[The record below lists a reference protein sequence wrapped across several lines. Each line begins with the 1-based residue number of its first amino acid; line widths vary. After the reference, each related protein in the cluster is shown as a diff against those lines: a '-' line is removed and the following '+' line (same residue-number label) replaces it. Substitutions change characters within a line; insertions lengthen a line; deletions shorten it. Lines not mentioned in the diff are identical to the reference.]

1 MDRQDIA
8 LLSQETIDKISAG
21 EVIERPASVV
31 KELTE
36 NAIDAGATA
45 ISVEIKEGGI
55 DYIRVTDNGCG
66 IPREQI
72 SLAFLPH
79 STSKIRSS
87 EDLLAIHS
95 LGFRGE
101 ALSSIAAVSRVEL
114 ISKTSESLTGSR
126 YVIEGAKEI
135 SLTEIG
141 APDGTTFIVRQ
152 LFFNTPARRKFLRTA
167 ATEGNYISDI
177 MERLA
182 LSHPGISFRFIS
194 NGKQKMATAGKGS
207 LKDAIY
213 QIYGRSVA
221 MDLLPVRCERETYTL
236 EGFIG
241 KPSLTRGNRS
251 FENFF
256 INGRYVRS
264 QLLSKALEEGYKGYM
279 MQHQYPFCVLEL
291 TFPDGSVDVNVHPTK
306 MEVRFDDADEVYAG
320 LASAVS
326 QRLLM
331 REDISNIPIQSQ
343 KPVRTPAPSAKAAGA
358 EPFERSRLEEIRRQI
373 MDDIKND
380 SPYEKQYDRPN
391 SASHTDD
398 ARCKDKGIHE
408 DDASCKDDGTSTGL
422 SDQKRRKLREEPSG
436 REMNLSERAKKGFG
450 DYTQPKFFS
459 QEARESFTIV
469 GQVFG
474 TYWIIQYADKMYI
487 IDQHAAHEKVL
498 YERTMAQLKDKEM
511 TSQLL
516 SPPIIVS
523 LSPLEQEAY
532 DRCSDAFYRIGFR
545 LEPFGGKE
553 YAIKGVPGNLFQID
567 ARTLFLDMIAQA
579 CDFKANASSEL
590 VMEKVAS
597 MSCKAAVKGN
607 NKLSLAEIKELIAEL
622 LTLENPYH
630 CPHGRPTIISFSHY
644 DLDRKFKRIVT

>member
-1 MDRQDIA
+1 MERQDIA

-21 EVIERPASVV
+21 EVVERPASVV

-45 ISVEIKEGGI
+45 ITVEIKEGGI
-55 DYIRVTDNGCG
+55 DYIRVTDDGCG
-66 IPREQI
+66 IPRDQLA
-72 SLAFLPH
+72 LAFLPH

-87 EDLLAIHS
+87 EDLLTVHS

-114 ISKTSESLTGSR
+114 ITKVASALTGFR
-126 YVIEGAKEI
+126 YVIEGARED

-152 LFFNTPARRKFLRTA
+152 LFYNTPARRKFLRA
-167 ATEGNYISDI
+167 GVTEGNYIADI

-182 LSHPGISFRFIS
+182 LSHPQIAFRFIS
-194 NGKQKMATAGKGS
+194 NGGQKMATAGKGS
-207 LKDAIY
+207 LSDAIY

-221 MDLLPVRCERETYTL
+221 KEILPIHCEREKYRL
-236 EGFIG
+236 DGYIG
-241 KPSLTRGNRS
+241 KPSMTKGNRN

-264 QLLSKALEEGYKGYM
+264 QLLSRAVEEGYRGYM
-279 MQHQYPFCVLEL
+279 MQHQYPFCVLEM

-306 MEVRFDDADEVYAG
+306 MEVRFDDAEDVRAG
-320 LASAVS
+320 LSSAIS

-331 REDISNIPIQSQ
+331 REDISNIPLQSD
-343 KPVRTPAPSAKAAGA
+343 PATSHPAASAKTSGA
-358 EPFERSRLEEIRRQI
+358 EPFERSRLEEIRRQV
-373 MDDIKND
+373 MEDIRKD
-380 SPYEKQYDRPN
+380 TPYERQYDRPIRTK
-391 SASHTDD
+391 AADT
-398 ARCKDKGIHE
+398 E
-408 DDASCKDDGTSTGL
+408 DPL
-422 SDQKRRKLREEPSG
+422 SG
-436 REMNLSERAKKGFG
+436 RELREGPADRSEALRQSAAGG
-450 DYTQPKFFS
+450 LRDLPADMPEAVSCHQPRFFS
-459 QEARESFTIV
+459 QEAREEFRLV

-474 TYWIIQYADKMYI
+474 TYWIIQYGDKMYM

-498 YERTMAQLKDKEM
+498 FERTMAGIKNKTM
-511 TSQLL
+511 TSQLI

-523 LSPLEQEAY
+523 LSALEEEAFRKY
-532 DRCSDAFYRIGFR
+532 ADAFSEIGFE
-545 LEPFGGKE
+545 LDPFGGRE
-553 YAIKGVPGNLFQID
+553 YAIKAVPANLFNLD
-567 ARTLFLDMIAQA
+567 PRDLFLNMISKA
-579 CDFKANASSEL
+579 CDFRGNESSDLILER
-590 VMEKVAS
+590 VAS

-607 NKLSLAEIKELIAEL
+607 HQLSLAEIKELIAEL

>member
-1 MDRQDIA
+1 MERQDIA

-45 ISVEIKEGGI
+45 ITVEIKEGGI
-55 DYIRVTDNGCG
+55 DYIRITDDGCG

-114 ISKTSESLTGSR
+114 ITKTTEALTGSR
-126 YVIEGAKEI
+126 FVIEGAREL

-141 APDGTTFIVRQ
+141 APEGTTFIVRQ

-182 LSHPGISFRFIS
+182 LSHPEIAFRFIS
-194 NGKQKMATAGKGS
+194 NGRQRMATAGKGS

-213 QIYGRSVA
+213 QIYGRTVA
-221 MDLLPVRCERETYTL
+221 MESLPVRYEREKYTL

-264 QLLSKALEEGYKGYM
+264 QILFRAVEEGYKGYM

-306 MEVRFDDADEVYAG
+306 MEVRFDDADDVYAG
-320 LASAVS
+320 MTSAVS

-331 REDISNIPIQSQ
+331 REDISNIPLQSQ
-343 KPVRTPAPSAKAAGA
+343 RLKTPPAPTAKKAGA
-358 EPFERSRLEEIRRQI
+358 EPFERSRLEQIRRQV
-373 MDDIKND
+373 MEDIKKD
-380 SPYEKQYDRPN
+380 TPYEQQYDRPIAARHGGDQSPSN
-391 SASHTDD
+391 ISA
-398 ARCKDKGIHE
+398 C
-408 DDASCKDDGTSTGL
+408 
-422 SDQKRRKLREEPSG
+422 RRRELREDPVSQGEF
-436 REMNLSERAKKGFG
+436 LTERAQKGFG
-450 DYTQPKFFS
+450 DYAQPKFFS
-459 QEARESFTIV
+459 QEARDNFIIV
-469 GQVFG
+469 GQVFD
-474 TYWIIQYADKMYI
+474 TYWIIQYGDKMYI

-498 YERTMAQLKDKEM
+498 YERTMAHLKDKEM
-511 TSQLL
+511 TSQLI

-523 LSPLEQEAY
+523 LSPLEQEAF
-532 DRCSDAFYRIGFR
+532 DRYSNAFYRIGFR

-553 YAIKGVPGNLFQID
+553 YAIKAIPGNLFNID
-567 ARTLFLDMIAQA
+567 ARGLFLDMIAQA
-579 CDFKANASSEL
+579 CDFKGNVSSEL

-607 NKLSLAEIKELIAEL
+607 NKLSLPEIKELIAEL

-644 DLDRKFKRIVT
+644 DLDRKFKRIIT